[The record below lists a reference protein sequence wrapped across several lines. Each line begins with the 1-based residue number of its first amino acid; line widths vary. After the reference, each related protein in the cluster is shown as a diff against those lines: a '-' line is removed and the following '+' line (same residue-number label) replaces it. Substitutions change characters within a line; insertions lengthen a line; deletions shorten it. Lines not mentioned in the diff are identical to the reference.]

1 MSMSM
6 SMDHHHHR
14 KHSVLWHDDAYDG
27 ILLVPLWTFVSA
39 SSSSV
44 TIPFHQHHRTLQE
57 NHNQEGKKRKRRKKK
72 RREEKRREKKDK
84 VVGRSFTGL
93 PQPDGREARRGEERR
108 GEERG
113 CLLWLAQR
121 RGRWRWHS
129 SSHEAHDEATR
140 DASGCVPWWW
150 RAQAADKDKDKDK
163 DKEEDEDKDKDKEGT
178 RTSTSTSTST
188 STATLFRIQHH
199 E

>member
-1 MSMSM
+1 MMVSYWFPCGLSFPP
-6 SMDHHHHR
+6 R
-14 KHSVLWHDDAYDG
+14 PR
-27 ILLVPLWTFVSA
+27 PL
-39 SSSSV
+39 
-44 TIPFHQHHRTLQE
+44 PFHSINTTALS
-57 NHNQEGKKRKRRKKK
+57 KKTTTRKGRREKEER

-93 PQPDGREARRGEERR
+93 PRPDGREARRRGGEERR

-129 SSHEAHDEATR
+129 SSHDEATR
-140 DASGCVPWWW
+140 DSSGCVPWWW

-188 STATLFRIQHH
+188 SIATLFRIQHH